1 MVKSINLKKLW
12 NIDVLSNAISF
23 FCYMKN
29 VMDEIGVF
37 KSWGSTSEGNMP
49 ADDGFFKKKDKFFQ

>member
-1 MVKSINLKKLW
+1 MLHYLMQSL
-12 NIDVLSNAISF
+12 F
-23 FCYMKN
+23 F

>member
-1 MVKSINLKKLW
+1 MLIIVA
-12 NIDVLSNAISF
+12 LSNAISFFF

>member
-1 MVKSINLKKLW
+1 MLIIV
-12 NIDVLSNAISF
+12 VLSNAISF

-37 KSWGSTSEGNMP
+37 KSWGSTSEVNMP

>member
-1 MVKSINLKKLW
+1 MIIVA
-12 NIDVLSNAISF
+12 LSNAISL

-37 KSWGSTSEGNMP
+37 KSWGSTSEVNML
-49 ADDGFFKKKDKFFQ
+49 ADDGFFKKEDKFFQ

>member
-1 MVKSINLKKLW
+1 MLIIVA
-12 NIDVLSNAISF
+12 LSNAISF

-49 ADDGFFKKKDKFFQ
+49 ADDGFFKKKINSFNSLEHQRY

>member
-1 MVKSINLKKLW
+1 MLIIVA
-12 NIDVLSNAISF
+12 LSNAISF
-23 FCYMKN
+23 FLLH